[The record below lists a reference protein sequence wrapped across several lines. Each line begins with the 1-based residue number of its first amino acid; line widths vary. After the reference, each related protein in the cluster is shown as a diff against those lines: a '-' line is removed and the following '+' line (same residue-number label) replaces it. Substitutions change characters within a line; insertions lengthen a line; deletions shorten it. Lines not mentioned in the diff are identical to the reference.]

1 MFIMITR
8 DITNGFARM
17 NVLANVNAHKLF
29 RQKLM
34 VVMQELHELFE
45 LSKEHDLDPVSAD
58 GVTRYLE
65 EDGKTGFHVT
75 NQFARPSEFLES
87 LLDIIRVNFD
97 PCAPGTFFLNANM
110 GLLYDAMPSEPFQL
124 GYASMISA
132 PGKPFAA
139 FWKEDVVPYLKACGY
154 DIDRARSVFAVASTG
169 MDNYGV
175 DFFNEVST
183 TLESGFSL
191 HEAKE
196 LISSHV
202 RDLANA
208 PIKHIHAGYCMD
220 AGLGS
225 KMRLS
230 FWLVITDHDYKTP
243 LDYEKGLNNVSG
255 IS

>member
-1 MFIMITR
+1 
-8 DITNGFARM
+8 M
-17 NVLANVNAHKLF
+17 NTPANINAPRLF

-34 VVMQELHELFE
+34 AVMQELHELFE
-45 LSKEHDLDPVSAD
+45 LSKEHDLEPVSED

-65 EDGKTGFHVT
+65 EDGKTGFQAAS
-75 NQFARPSEFLES
+75 QFARPSEFLES

-110 GLLYDAMPSEPFQL
+110 GLLYEAMPSAPFQL
-124 GYASMISA
+124 GYASMTST
-132 PGKPFAA
+132 PDKPFAA
-139 FWKEDVVPYLKACGY
+139 FWKEDVVPHLKACGY

-202 RDLANA
+202 RESANA
-208 PIKHIHAGYCMD
+208 PIKHFHAGYCMD

-225 KMRLS
+225 KTRLS
-230 FWLVITDHDYKTP
+230 LWLFIPKNGS
-243 LDYEKGLNNVSG
+243 ENSE
-255 IS
+255 